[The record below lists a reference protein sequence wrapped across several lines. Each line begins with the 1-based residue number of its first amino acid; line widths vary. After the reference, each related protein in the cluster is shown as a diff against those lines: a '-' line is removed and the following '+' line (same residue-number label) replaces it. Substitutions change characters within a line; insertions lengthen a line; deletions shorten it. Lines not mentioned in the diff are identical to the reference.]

1 MRPHELLPD
10 ELTGHTIDGR
20 YRLEAPIG
28 KGGVGTVYRAA
39 RLLIGDHVAIKVL
52 HGNQVSALHEAERF
66 QREAQAAAR
75 LKHPNAVSIYDF
87 GISTDGLQYL
97 VMELVEGQSLRQMI
111 KSQGSFSPSS
121 AAEIIAQV
129 ASALDEAHR
138 QNIIHRDVKPDNIII
153 NSTHIGLRVKVLDF
167 GIAKL
172 RDQAESNLTQTGS
185 VVGTPHYMSP
195 EQCMGEEIDS
205 RSDIYSLGIVLYEML
220 CGVVPFNSPAST
232 AVVVQH
238 VTQPPPSLRAIN
250 PHVPPAIEAVVL
262 HALEKRREDRPQTA
276 DELSKELIAAT
287 DGLASTH
294 QASAQTGLN
303 ISATGDTPELMAT
316 VALKKTHPTAPRSV
330 ITGSA
335 ATINPLTD
343 AVQRPSNT
351 ARTVGFTVLATVLL
365 LSLGGI
371 GVWVFLKGPNDGAK
385 QRDQTNP
392 AVSSQM
398 SVLPSPSPDRV
409 TGNSKSSTPYEATT
423 AVQPSPSLTTADTT
437 LTDRQIPSGN
447 WYVVLGSYPK
457 SERVKADARLGF
469 IRHNGY
475 DAYLVDTDNNPTF
488 RSGLWAVVMGPYQK
502 GYAKNIVNKLRPV
515 IPDAYVK

>member
-1 MRPHELLPD
+1 
-10 ELTGHTIDGR
+10 
-20 YRLEAPIG
+20 
-28 KGGVGTVYRAA
+28 
-39 RLLIGDHVAIKVL
+39 
-52 HGNQVSALHEAERF
+52 
-66 QREAQAAAR
+66 
-75 LKHPNAVSIYDF
+75 
-87 GISTDGLQYL
+87 
-97 VMELVEGQSLRQMI
+97 MI

-121 AAEIIAQV
+121 AAEVIAQV

-138 QNIIHRDVKPDNIII
+138 QNIIHRDVKPDNIIV
-153 NSTHIGLRVKVLDF
+153 NFTHLGLRVKVLDF

-250 PHVPPAIEAVVL
+250 PHVPLAIEAVVL

-276 DELSKELIAAT
+276 GELSKELAAAT
-287 DGLASTH
+287 GVLETIH
-294 QASAQTGLN
+294 QASHTIDAN
-303 ISATGDTPELMAT
+303 ISGVSDKPELMST
-316 VALKKTHPTAPRSV
+316 VVLQKTHPTPPRSV
-330 ITGSA
+330 ATGSA
-335 ATINPLTD
+335 ATLSPFTD

-351 ARTVGFTVLATVLL
+351 ARIVGYTVLATVLL

-371 GVWVFLKGPNDGAK
+371 GVWVFLKGPNEGAK
-385 QRDQTNP
+385 QKEQIAP
-392 AVSSQM
+392 AASSQL
-398 SVLPSPSPDRV
+398 SVLPSSSPDRT
-409 TGNSKSSTPYEATT
+409 TGNSKTSTPHQAAT
-423 AVQPSPSLTTADTT
+423 AVQPSPPLRTAETTS
-437 LTDRQIPSGN
+437 TDRQIPSGN
-447 WYVVLGSYPK
+447 WYVVLGSYSK

-469 IRHNGY
+469 IRNNGY

-502 GYAKNIVNKLRPV
+502 GYAKNVVNKLRPV